1 MADLTSACNA
11 LASVLNGITG
21 LRVSPTFQAQVNPPA
36 AIIMPQTS
44 QSLRFDTLGGG
55 ISYLLRVVLLV
66 SYIEDA
72 SSIALMNGYLA
83 TTGASSV
90 AAIIKAN
97 PSLGGAVESAN
108 LDMFRGYGLM
118 DWAGQQYLGAQGLVT
133 VMAT

>member
-1 MADLTSACNA
+1 
-11 LASVLNGITG
+11 
-21 LRVSPTFQAQVNPPA
+21 
-36 AIIMPQTS
+36 
-44 QSLRFDTLGGG
+44 
-55 ISYLLRVVLLV
+55 
-66 SYIEDA
+66 
-72 SSIALMNGYLA
+72 MNGYLA